1 MNNFYELFTVEGDS
15 DLFHVFRF
23 NTRNES
29 FDHLPS
35 HLAKKLENTFDFID
49 SPSTWDYYAD
59 TDWSTPI
66 LITVVLDILNE
77 LKNEFDLNSKV
88 SDSILAE
95 ARENSNAIIE
105 RAFNLTYL
113 SNEPFI
119 YVFKKVVQHLYYII

>member
-49 SPSTWDYYAD
+49 SPSTTSATTYTLGMKVESAANTMRAQAFDR
-59 TDWSTPI
+59 TGSI
-66 LITVVLDILNE
+66 VLMEI
-77 LKNEFDLNSKV
+77 S
-88 SDSILAE
+88 A
-95 ARENSNAIIE
+95 
-105 RAFNLTYL
+105 
-113 SNEPFI
+113 
-119 YVFKKVVQHLYYII
+119 